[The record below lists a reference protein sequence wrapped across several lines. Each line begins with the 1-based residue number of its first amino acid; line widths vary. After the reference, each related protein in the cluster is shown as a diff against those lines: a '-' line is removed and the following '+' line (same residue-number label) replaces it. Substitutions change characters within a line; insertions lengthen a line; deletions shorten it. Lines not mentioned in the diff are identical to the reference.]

1 MATIF
6 SKIVAGEIPSY
17 KVAED
22 DKFYAFL
29 DINPLV
35 KGHTLVVPKKEV
47 DYIYDLSDE
56 ELAAMHVFAKHV
68 ALAIQ
73 KAFPC
78 RKVGEAVIGLEVP
91 HAHIHLIPIQN
102 ESDMLFSNPKLK
114 LSNEEFK
121 SIAERIHNAWEGK
134 A

>member
-114 LSNEEFK
+114 LRDEEFK